1 MNETIALRPGC
12 RASTST
18 KDVVVDDMLA
28 SLNEL
33 EQLQPA
39 LNLLA
44 HPSIAQGSHDFFVQC
59 YDAGVRHA
67 QAGAFETVPTLPGSQ
82 SHERQRYALL
92 CAAAGRLDALGQ
104 ALTHNRLCDLAGQF
118 CAGMADVDSEIR
130 SGFYT
135 VRSIPLPVY
144 RRLQRDN
151 HSHGICLQQALLHL
165 LAWKSDSPWA
175 RQQAQR
181 LLWQGGVL
189 GDKGEFAL
197 ITLDDELRER
207 QFAWPGLRS
216 LLAVTGFLAKFPAG
230 PLFAD

>member
-33 EQLQPA
+33 EQLQPS

-67 QAGAFETVPTLPGSQ
+67 QAGAFETVPTLPGSL

>member
-59 YDAGVRHA
+59 YDVGVRHA
-67 QAGAFETVPTLPGSQ
+67 QAGAFETVPTLPGSL

>member
-44 HPSIAQGSHDFFVQC
+44 YPSIAQGSHDFFVQC

-67 QAGAFETVPTLPGSQ
+67 QAGAFETVPTLPGSL

>member
-67 QAGAFETVPTLPGSQ
+67 QAGAFETVPTLPGSL

-189 GDKGEFAL
+189 GDKDEFAL

>member
-67 QAGAFETVPTLPGSQ
+67 QAGAFETVPTLPGSL